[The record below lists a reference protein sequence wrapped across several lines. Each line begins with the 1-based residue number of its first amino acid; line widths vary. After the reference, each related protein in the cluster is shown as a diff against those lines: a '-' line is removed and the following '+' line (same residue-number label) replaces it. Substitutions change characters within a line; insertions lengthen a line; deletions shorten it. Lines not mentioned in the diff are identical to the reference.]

1 MLHTEPPPVSTLQD
15 LLGSTPAL
23 SPTYGHLLLEQSV
36 SPIDD
41 ATVEALRPYFE
52 SAHRDAREAFHKAAR
67 ISLHPE
73 HGARGSHATYP
84 TCLPPKTT
92 RGLFGEVMAGMIAQA
107 YSLVGSK
114 KWDVPIFLFRY
125 HGPVGAYIFDLVQDP
140 SRTREIHG
148 RPGNDFIGLE
158 LGPDL
163 AVTAF
168 IAGEA
173 KWRSDLTASAM
184 DTIMKGDGQGKG
196 AARVFKN
203 NGVWNDINIALSVPE
218 GLRQICDLLV
228 EKDGD
233 AFHETIVSLDE
244 ALLGVGTPPP
254 RTDLVLVA
262 GNRSPTRAKGATLL
276 PTAAPPPECT
286 SKRPLQVVEIVF
298 EGGEGLIDRIYKSLW
313 NANG

>member
-1 MLHTEPPPVSTLQD
+1 MLHTEPPPISTLQG
-15 LLGSTPAL
+15 LLSSTPAS

-36 SPIDD
+36 SSIDD
-41 ATVEALRPYFE
+41 TTVGALRPYFE

-73 HGARGSHATYP
+73 DGARGSHATYP
-84 TCLPPKTT
+84 TCLPPKTS

-107 YSLVGSK
+107 YSMVGSK

-125 HGPVGAYIFDLVQDP
+125 HGPVGAYIFDLVRDP

-196 AARVFKN
+196 AARVFQN
-203 NGVWNDINIALSVPE
+203 NGVWNDINKALAVPE
-218 GLRQICDLLV
+218 GLQQICDLLV
-228 EKDGD
+228 EKD
-233 AFHETIVSLDE
+233 AETFQMTIVSLDE
-244 ALLGVGTPPP
+244 TLLGVGTPPP
-254 RTDLVLVA
+254 RTDLVLIA
-262 GNRSPTRAKGATLL
+262 GNRSPTRSKGATLL
-276 PTAAPPPECT
+276 PTASPPPECRT
-286 SKRPLQVVEIVF
+286 PADSVPR
-298 EGGEGLIDRIYKSLW
+298 
-313 NANG
+313 